1 MFQDGFA
8 GFLLPGAIMGSALG
22 SLVLF
27 TAIFYIGS
35 QKDAPKGMIFWG
47 LSIFTNVLRMLSHF
61 LAPWLGGLGAQ
72 LASESLHVVFL
83 LLFLTGCWELQ
94 DKRIDKWKLFLLA
107 AGLLAWL
114 YGASFSG
121 LGFFTRMFP
130 FYLVAA
136 LVHFYVG
143 GSLISFATQRRL
155 WGGRFVGLVILLWGL
170 HKLNYAWL
178 RTIEPLAPFG
188 FILAE
193 LFALS
198 IAVGLL
204 LMAQRRQS
212 EIAAQARS
220 EALENERRF
229 QLSDRQLNA
238 VLFSMSDGIVTL
250 DGQGLVQAANPSAL
264 SIFGMEPAQMLGKSF
279 DEILPGGDAMSQSL
293 VMNGGGLEGGAKGF
307 ECLGIRQD
315 GSHVPLELMA
325 AKIDFEHSDLRVI
338 KLKDTSDTKI
348 AVRIEDMMV
357 ALTRAFAE
365 GEGVDAIMKRL
376 AEGIGGIFWLPLV
389 WIGFFEQDGTLSLKA
404 SSGSLGAEF
413 ASRMREISLQDGEV
427 MEAICPTKAAL
438 HSGVMQ
444 LASINDN
451 PFGACLEPV
460 WQKGFQAMAS
470 IPLLAHSKVVAVLNA
485 YSQSEHFP
493 PMFLTLLDRLSG
505 RLGLMVQACLDQER
519 LELMAAAM
527 EASSSAI
534 VIADAKGGIEWGNAA
549 FCRTS
554 GYSPDEVLGKR
565 LNLLEVK
572 DKGGTE
578 FDSLKRALAS
588 GQTWHG
594 EMVERRKD
602 GSLYTV
608 EQTVTPMLDG
618 QGRVTHYVVV
628 QEDLTEKRR
637 AEERIRYLSNYDT
650 LTALPNRHLFLER
663 LNGAVLRALENGLE
677 LALLFVD
684 LDQFSRVNDTLGHA
698 AGDKLLIGVVDRLRI
713 VARAADTLARI
724 GGDEFGIVLVD
735 PKASEIAAHLAM
747 RINAVV
753 ADPFEVDGHEARLGA
768 NVGIS
773 VLPND
778 GTSSDELVRNA
789 DLALYR
795 CIREQQGSYRFFSQD
810 MNDEARQ
817 RLGLE
822 RDLRRA
828 IEQNEFILHYQPQL
842 SAKSGRIIGM
852 EALVRWQH
860 PERGLISPA
869 QFIPVAEDTGLIVPL
884 GEWVLVQACRQA
896 RQWMDQGLGP
906 VTMAVNISA
915 VQFFRQDVVAV
926 VKRILADAGLPSDW
940 LELELTESMVMRDAE
955 AAILTLGRLNQIG
968 LKMSIDDFGTGYSSL
983 NYLRRFPVHRLKI
996 DQSFVRELTN
1006 SVNDAEIARAI
1017 ISLGHSLELE
1027 VVSEGVETDA
1037 QMDYLKREGC
1047 DLLQGYLFSRPVP
1060 ADAATDLLAKQP
1072 FEQESVSS

>member
-1 MFQDGFA
+1 MTSTGI
-8 GFLLPGAIMGSALG
+8 LTYMLPGAIMGSAMG
-22 SLVLF
+22 SFVLLA
-27 TAIFYIGS
+27 AIFYIAS
-35 QKDAPKGMIFWG
+35 QKDAPPGLKLFGISLIF
-47 LSIFTNVLRMLSHF
+47 NVLRMLSHF
-61 LAPWLGGLGAQ
+61 LTPWLGAGGAQ
-72 LASESLHVVFL
+72 LASESLHILVLV
-83 LLFLTGCWELQ
+83 LFLAGTWAFLGR
-94 DKRIDKWKLFLLA
+94 RIDLNRLALLGGLFFV
-107 AGLLAWL
+107 WL
-114 YGASFSG
+114 YGSFALG
-121 LGFFTRMFP
+121 LSFVSATFP
-130 FYLVAA
+130 FYLGAA

-143 GSLISFATQRRL
+143 GSFISFSRQKNL
-155 WGGRFVGLVILLWGL
+155 WGGQFIGLMIVFWGI

-178 RTIEPLAPFG
+178 RPVEAFAPFG

-204 LMAQRRQS
+204 LMASRRQS
-212 EIAAQARS
+212 EIADRAKRD
-220 EALENERRF
+220 ALESERRF
-229 QLSDRQLNA
+229 QISEHQLNA
-238 VLFSMSDGIVTL
+238 VLLSMSDGIVTL
-250 DGQGLVQAANPSAL
+250 DSHGVVQAANPAALQMFGHESAQ
-264 SIFGMEPAQMLGKSF
+264 ILGAPF
-279 DEILPGGDAMSQSL
+279 DLIVPGGDVMSQSL
-293 VMNGGGLEGGAKGF
+293 VAGSSNGFDGGAKGF

-325 AKIDFEHSDLRVI
+325 AEIPLEHAQLRIV

-348 AVRIEDMMV
+348 TVRIEDMMG

-365 GEGVDAIMKRL
+365 GEGVTALMKRL
-376 AEGIGGIFWLPLV
+376 SDGIAGIFWLPLI
-389 WIGFFEQDGTLSLKA
+389 WIGFCESDGSIGLKA
-404 SSGSLGAEF
+404 ASGPQGGDMA
-413 ASRMREISLQDGEV
+413 AQTGNRGGEEGS
-427 MEAICPTKAAL
+427 MPDAGPTAQAVRT
-438 HSGVMQ
+438 GVMQ

-451 PFGACLEPV
+451 PFGHVLDPV
-460 WQKGFQAMAS
+460 WEKGYQAVAV
-470 IPLLAHSKVVAVLNA
+470 IPLLAHSKVVAVLHA
-485 YSQSEHFP
+485 YAQADHFP
-493 PMFLTLLDRLSG
+493 PMFLTILDRLSG
-505 RLGLMVQACLDQER
+505 RLGLMVQAGLDQER

-554 GYSPDEVLGKR
+554 GYTSAEVLGR
-565 LNLLEVK
+565 QLNLLDVK
-572 DKGGTE
+572 DQGGSE
-578 FDSLKRALAS
+578 FDSLKRALVS

-608 EQTVTPMLDG
+608 DQTVTPMLDA

-663 LNGAVLRALENGLE
+663 LNVAVARALETGLE

-698 AGDKLLIGVVDRLRI
+698 AGDKLLIGVVDRLR
-713 VARAADTLARI
+713 VAARAADTLARI
-724 GGDEFGIVLVD
+724 GGDEFGIILVD
-735 PKASEIAAHLAM
+735 PKASELAAHLAM
-747 RINAVV
+747 RINMVV

-768 NVGIS
+768 NVGIA

-778 GTSSDELVRNA
+778 GVSTDELVKNA

-795 CIREQQGSYRFFSQD
+795 CIREQSGSYRFFSQD
-810 MNDEARQ
+810 MNDEARL

-842 SAKSGRIIGM
+842 CAKTKRIIGM

-884 GEWVLVQACRQA
+884 GEWVLVQACQQA
-896 RQWMDQGLGP
+896 RQWMDKGLGP
-906 VTMAVNISA
+906 ITMAVNISA

-926 VKRILADAGLPSDW
+926 VKRILADAHLDPAW
-940 LELELTESMVMRDAE
+940 LELELTESMVMHDAE

-1006 SVNDAEIARAI
+1006 SSNDAEIARAI

-1027 VVSEGVETDA
+1027 VVSEGVETEA
-1037 QMDYLKREGC
+1037 QLDYLQREGC

-1060 ADAATDLLAKQP
+1060 GDQATAILARQP
-1072 FEQESVSS
+1072 FELRPNS